1 VRASR
6 VSGTIWRVLIARATL
21 DAIAAGDVT
30 LAFRRWARPRVKV
43 GTRMR
48 TAVGLVEVTSLQRVD
63 PGALTEADARAAGA
77 RSLEALRDAQP
88 KRAAAGEPLW
98 RIGLRWAG
106 EDPRG
111 ALRDDTEGLEA
122 VAERLRRIDA
132 RSTHGPWTRSVLEL
146 IARRPETLAAD
157 LAAEMGR
164 ERLAFKADVRRL
176 KELGLTESLPVG
188 YRLSARGRALLG
200 SDLLER

>member
-1 VRASR
+1 MQIPQAKLQAIRA
-6 VSGTIWRVLIARATL
+6 GE
-21 DAIAAGDVT
+21 VT
-30 LAFRRWARPRVKV
+30 LAFRRWERPRVKV

-48 TAVGLVEVTSLQRVD
+48 TAVGLVEVTALEEVD
-63 PGALTEADARAAGA
+63 PADLTEDDARAARA
-77 RSLEALRDAQP
+77 PSVAALRAAQRN
-88 KRAAAGEPLW
+88 RAAAGQPLW

-111 ALRDDTEGLEA
+111 ALRERTDGLDE

-132 RSTHGPWTRSVLEL
+132 RSTHGPWTRAVLEL

-176 KELGLTESLPVG
+176 KDLGLTESLPVG
-188 YRLSARGRALLG
+188 YRLSPRGRALLDVG
-200 SDLLER
+200 VLDA